1 MPNHLMNQS
10 QGSGGPPPPPPPPPM
25 PHNFMN
31 QSQSSGGPPPPPP
44 PPPPAQILSSGPAT
58 NQPSMPAAGGGR
70 DGLLDDIRNFGTSK
84 LKVCEIICFQSSL
97 FLLLFFS
104 NDQNDHHYQKLH
116 HQVIQVLEHTIQWH
130 RIFLKFLLNDEK
142 NLVNSLDF

>member
-1 MPNHLMNQS
+1 MPNH
-10 QGSGGPPPPPPPPPM
+10 
-25 PHNFMN
+25 FMN

-44 PPPPAQILSSGPAT
+44 PPPPAPVLSSGPAT
-58 NQPSMPAAGGGR
+58 NQPAVGGGR
-70 DGLLDDIRNFGTSK
+70 DHLLDDIRNFGTSK

-130 RIFLKFLLNDEK
+130 RIFSKFLLNDEK
-142 NLVNSLDF
+142 NLVNSLDFCKA